1 MGDTPPTHPH
11 TYIISTMAS
20 SMMAL
25 RSLARTAAPRAAVRP
40 AASLAVARRFASS
53 SSTQQDP
60 KAKANALIDALPGNS
75 LVSKTGILTLG
86 TAISAVAISK
96 ELFVVNEEVV
106 VLASFT
112 ILIAFLAKI
121 IRAPYSEW
129 AESQIERIKG
139 ILNQS
144 RSAHTQAVQS
154 RIDSVGEMKDVVG
167 LTEQLFALS
176 KETAQLEHETFVLK
190 QKTTLA
196 AEIKATLD
204 SWVRHEAQQ
213 REAEQVELVKSV
225 QDKVLASLKDQKTQ
239 KEILAQAVADIEG
252 LVKAGKV

>member
-1 MGDTPPTHPH
+1 MGPTHPH

-96 ELFVVNEEVV
+96 ELFVVNEE
-106 VLASFT
+106 
-112 ILIAFLAKI
+112 
-121 IRAPYSEW
+121 
-129 AESQIERIKG
+129 
-139 ILNQS
+139 
-144 RSAHTQAVQS
+144 
-154 RIDSVGEMKDVVG
+154 
-167 LTEQLFALS
+167 LFALS

>member
-1 MGDTPPTHPH
+1 MG
-11 TYIISTMAS
+11 YIISTMAS

-144 RSAHTQAVQS
+144 RSAHTPRPIPDRQRRRDEGRRRPHRAALCPLQGDRPARARDLRPQAKDHPRRRDQGDS
-154 RIDSVGEMKDVVG
+154 R
-167 LTEQLFALS
+167 QLGPPRGP
-176 KETAQLEHETFVLK
+176 
-190 QKTTLA
+190 A
-196 AEIKATLD
+196 ARGRAGRARK
-204 SWVRHEAQQ
+204 VRP
-213 REAEQVELVKSV
+213 
-225 QDKVLASLKDQKTQ
+225 
-239 KEILAQAVADIEG
+239 G
-252 LVKAGKV
+252 

>member
-1 MGDTPPTHPH
+1 MGTPPTHPH

-25 RSLARTAAPRAAVRP
+25 RSLARTAAPRAAVRQ

-129 AESQIERIKG
+129 AESQIDR
-139 ILNQS
+139 
-144 RSAHTQAVQS
+144 
-154 RIDSVGEMKDVVG
+154 VGEMKDVVG

-176 KETAQLEHETFVLK
+176 KETAQLEHETFVL
-190 QKTTLA
+190 
-196 AEIKATLD
+196 
-204 SWVRHEAQQ
+204 AQP
-213 REAEQVELVKSV
+213 
-225 QDKVLASLKDQKTQ
+225 
-239 KEILAQAVADIEG
+239 VADIEG